1 MNFKEWLLH
10 EEIEGARNIYK
21 DLLDFLRN
29 SSEDLYVHFSQ
40 QPRFEMIPTKK
51 PFHMNPIGIYAFP
64 KDYVL
69 KETSRNDGFF
79 SMPYITV
86 FKLKEDAKILNLSSI
101 TEEEAM
107 KLLKKMG
114 IEDYLKSKEKT

>member
-1 MNFKEWLLH
+1 MNFKQWLLH

-51 PFHMNPIGIYAFP
+51 PSHHDPIGIYAFP

-86 FKLKEDAKILNLSSI
+86 
-101 TEEEAM
+101 
-107 KLLKKMG
+107 
-114 IEDYLKSKEKT
+114 LKSLLGNFFL